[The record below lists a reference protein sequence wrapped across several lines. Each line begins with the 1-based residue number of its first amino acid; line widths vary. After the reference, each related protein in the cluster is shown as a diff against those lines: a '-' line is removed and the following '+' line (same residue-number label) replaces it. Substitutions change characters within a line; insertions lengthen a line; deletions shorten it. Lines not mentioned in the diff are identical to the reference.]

1 MASQRTAPGRP
12 RGFDPEV
19 ALDRA
24 VEVFWRHGYEGAS
37 MTDLTEAMGI
47 NKPSLYAAY
56 GNKQRLFELALARYA
71 ETDLAYAKA
80 ALEQPTGRAVIEW
93 FLRQNVKAVTAPGRP
108 VGCFSVQT
116 GLACS
121 PDNAEISQTLVR
133 ARRGGELA
141 LRDRLKRARQ
151 EGDLPADVDP
161 GDLARYVMTVSE
173 GIAVHAAAGVTRR
186 ELNRTVDL
194 AIRVLD
200 GMVTAVPA
208 VPTTPA
214 VPTGPR
220 RQRQPP

>member
-1 MASQRTAPGRP
+1 MQTQRATTLGRP

-37 MTDLTEAMGI
+37 LAELTEAMGI

-71 ETDLAYAKA
+71 ETDMAYAKA
-80 ALEQPTGRAVIEW
+80 ALGQPTAQAVIEW

-108 VGCFSVQT
+108 EGCFSIQT
-116 GLACS
+116 GLACG
-121 PDNAEISQTLVR
+121 PDNAAISQTLAT

-141 LRDRLKRARQ
+141 LRDRFRRARQ
-151 EGDLPADVDP
+151 EGDLPAGVDP
-161 GDLARYVMTVSE
+161 ADLARYVMTVSE

-186 ELNRTVDL
+186 ELNRAVDL
-194 AIRVLD
+194 ALRML
-200 GMVTAVPA
+200 GEMVGSEPQQAQDPSPA
-208 VPTTPA
+208 
-214 VPTGPR
+214 
-220 RQRQPP
+220 